1 MVRTTVLLSMSV
13 AGLWAGQSDPAKQ
26 FGETKTLAL
35 SLAAAPGQEFG
46 SVRAGV
52 AGPGFGATV
61 TGAPYSADAVTER
74 VQILLDGNRVVQTT
88 SSTVARDSQGRV
100 RRDESLAIALPG
112 GAGKSDGPKIE
123 TIDDPVAGIHWTLES
138 QAKTALKMTM
148 PKRESAF
155 FTGAPPLPGPE
166 KTWFYSSGAPG
177 SQINIQMLA
186 KHDAEAGVNVSR
198 VDLGTRTI
206 EGVTAQGTRT
216 TRTIPAGEVG
226 NEQPLV
232 ITSETW
238 YSPDLKVLVLSK
250 AEDPR
255 IGVTTYRLTNINRAE
270 PAASLFE
277 VPAGYTVTDGPANVL
292 FHREIRRE

>member
-1 MVRTTVLLSMSV
+1 
-13 AGLWAGQSDPAKQ
+13 
-26 FGETKTLAL
+26 
-35 SLAAAPGQEFG
+35 
-46 SVRAGV
+46 
-52 AGPGFGATV
+52 
-61 TGAPYSADAVTER
+61 
-74 VQILLDGNRVVQTT
+74 
-88 SSTVARDSQGRV
+88 
-100 RRDESLAIALPG
+100 
-112 GAGKSDGPKIE
+112 
-123 TIDDPVAGIHWTLES
+123 
-138 QAKTALKMTM
+138 M

-255 IGVTTYRLTNINRAE
+255 IGVTTYRLTNISRAE

-277 VPAGYTVTDGPANVL
+277 VPAEYTVTDGPANVL
-292 FHREIRRE
+292 FHREIRKE